1 MLRDRPPHY
10 VGAGVVVVVAAVVA
24 VLLNT
29 SLTAAGRLGRL
40 EAARAALR
48 VADATVFLAA
58 GGVAVGLGVG
68 LVLGGL
74 AAYHGEVT
82 DR

>member
-1 MLRDRPPHY
+1 MLRDRAPHY
-10 VGAGVVVVVAAVVA
+10 VAAGVVVVAAAVVA
-24 VLLNT
+24 ALLNT
-29 SLTAAGRLGRL
+29 SLTATGRLGRL
-40 EAARAALR
+40 ESARAALR
-48 VADATVFLAA
+48 VADATVFLAV

-74 AAYHGEVT
+74 AAYHGEVP